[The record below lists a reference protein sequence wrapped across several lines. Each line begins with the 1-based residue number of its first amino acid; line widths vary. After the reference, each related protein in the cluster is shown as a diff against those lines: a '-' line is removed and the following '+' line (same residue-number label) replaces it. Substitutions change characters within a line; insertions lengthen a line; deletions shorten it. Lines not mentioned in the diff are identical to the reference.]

1 MMVLCK
7 EDIVKQ
13 KNVTAISGRRER
25 FTVGTAIIYLVLAA
39 ITLVSFLPF
48 WHIIACTFADAN
60 EVANSKFLLFPTN
73 FSFDAIKYVFSS
85 KSIIQSM
92 MNSFWIT
99 IVGTAFSLMMTALMA
114 YPLSRP
120 NLHFRNQI
128 MFVIVL
134 TMVFHPGL
142 IPNFLNVKSL
152 GLYNN
157 SWALILPGLI
167 GPYNLI
173 LIKNYYQSLPGE
185 MLESATIDGASD
197 WSILTKIIVPL
208 SKPIFATV
216 GLFYAVG
223 YWNSY
228 LNAVIFLDD
237 QTKWPI
243 QVLLRNIVLMAQTDL
258 GSEAGSV
265 YDMAINLKSLRSAT
279 ILIATVP
286 ILCVYPLVQ
295 KHFVKGVM
303 LGSVKG

>member
-1 MMVLCK
+1 M
-7 EDIVKQ
+7 
-13 KNVTAISGRRER
+13 
-25 FTVGTAIIYLVLAA
+25 
-39 ITLVSFLPF
+39 
-48 WHIIACTFADAN
+48 
-60 EVANSKFLLFPTN
+60 
-73 FSFDAIKYVFSS
+73 
-85 KSIIQSM
+85 
-92 MNSFWIT
+92 
-99 IVGTAFSLMMTALMA
+99 
-114 YPLSRP
+114 
-120 NLHFRNQI
+120 
-128 MFVIVL
+128 
-134 TMVFHPGL
+134 
-142 IPNFLNVKSL
+142 
-152 GLYNN
+152 
-157 SWALILPGLI
+157 
-167 GPYNLI
+167 
-173 LIKNYYQSLPGE
+173 
-185 MLESATIDGASD
+185 
-197 WSILTKIIVPL
+197 
-208 SKPIFATV
+208 

>member
-1 MMVLCK
+1 M
-7 EDIVKQ
+7 
-13 KNVTAISGRRER
+13 
-25 FTVGTAIIYLVLAA
+25 
-39 ITLVSFLPF
+39 
-48 WHIIACTFADAN
+48 
-60 EVANSKFLLFPTN
+60 
-73 FSFDAIKYVFSS
+73 
-85 KSIIQSM
+85 
-92 MNSFWIT
+92 
-99 IVGTAFSLMMTALMA
+99 
-114 YPLSRP
+114 
-120 NLHFRNQI
+120 
-128 MFVIVL
+128 
-134 TMVFHPGL
+134 
-142 IPNFLNVKSL
+142 
-152 GLYNN
+152 
-157 SWALILPGLI
+157 I

-265 YDMAINLKSLRSAT
+265 YDMAINLTSLRSAT

>member
-1 MMVLCK
+1 M
-7 EDIVKQ
+7 
-13 KNVTAISGRRER
+13 
-25 FTVGTAIIYLVLAA
+25 
-39 ITLVSFLPF
+39 
-48 WHIIACTFADAN
+48 
-60 EVANSKFLLFPTN
+60 
-73 FSFDAIKYVFSS
+73 
-85 KSIIQSM
+85 
-92 MNSFWIT
+92 
-99 IVGTAFSLMMTALMA
+99 
-114 YPLSRP
+114 
-120 NLHFRNQI
+120 
-128 MFVIVL
+128 
-134 TMVFHPGL
+134 
-142 IPNFLNVKSL
+142 
-152 GLYNN
+152 
-157 SWALILPGLI
+157 I

>member
-1 MMVLCK
+1 M
-7 EDIVKQ
+7 
-13 KNVTAISGRRER
+13 
-25 FTVGTAIIYLVLAA
+25 
-39 ITLVSFLPF
+39 
-48 WHIIACTFADAN
+48 
-60 EVANSKFLLFPTN
+60 
-73 FSFDAIKYVFSS
+73 
-85 KSIIQSM
+85 
-92 MNSFWIT
+92 
-99 IVGTAFSLMMTALMA
+99 
-114 YPLSRP
+114 
-120 NLHFRNQI
+120 
-128 MFVIVL
+128 
-134 TMVFHPGL
+134 
-142 IPNFLNVKSL
+142 
-152 GLYNN
+152 
-157 SWALILPGLI
+157 I

-258 GSEAGSV
+258 GSEAGAV